1 MYQDRTQDLANKNG
15 VAIMDKK
22 QAGSKGGR
30 ATVEK
35 HGRGHMQQIGK
46 RGAAVT
52 WTRYTLKPVNQSQ
65 YAMVDRETNII
76 KAVIGVWKP

>member
-1 MYQDRTQDLANKNG
+1 MNKQ
-15 VAIMDKK
+15 

-35 HGRGHMQQIGK
+35 HGRAHMVKIGK
-46 RGAAVT
+46 AGARTT

-65 YAMVDRETNII
+65 YAMVDRKTNLI
-76 KAVIGVWKP
+76 KAVIGVWKS

>member
-1 MYQDRTQDLANKNG
+1 MTKQ
-15 VAIMDKK
+15 

-30 ATVEK
+30 TTFAR
-35 HGRGHMQQIGK
+35 HGRSHMQQIGAA
-46 RGAAVT
+46 GARVT
-52 WTRYTLKPVNQSQ
+52 WSRYTLKPVNQAQ